1 MLMHMPTILSVLTT
15 ADLLALLWLF
25 TAWIG
30 IGWLTEHPPAKH
42 PSVSTL
48 MVNYRHEWMRQ
59 FITRQPRIFDSAIL
73 QTLREGTTFFASA
86 SMIAI
91 GGGMALIGNPESLR
105 RVAGELEL
113 GQAPTFLWQLKVMT
127 ALFFVANAFL
137 KFVWA
142 HRLFG
147 YCAILMASVPNDPS
161 DPRAMPSAMQA
172 AEINITAAR
181 SFNSGLRCVYFSL
194 AAVGWLAGPLALF
207 VTTGYVIFITI
218 RREFASHSR
227 RAIMQHIPAD
237 PGLIPGDG
245 QRQQPRD

>member
-137 KFVWA
+137 KFVWS

-147 YCAILMASVPNDPS
+147 YCAILMASVPNDAD
-161 DPRAMPSAMQA
+161 DPFATIRAHQA
-172 AEINITAAR
+172 AELNVTAAK
-181 SFNSGLRCVYFSL
+181 SYNIGLRSVYFGL
-194 AAVGWLAGPLALF
+194 AALGWLAGPWMLFLTTTVVLAL
-207 VTTGYVIFITI
+207 TW

-227 RAIMQHIPAD
+227 AIM
-237 PGLIPGDG
+237 L
-245 QRQQPRD
+245 RDLPSIGKI